1 LESVNNNKNQMPLK
15 VLHIVGRL
23 NYGGI
28 ETIIRDFAKRLPRD
42 RIMQTICCILPGEGA
57 LTEEVRRAGVVVH
70 VIPYNS
76 RRIIS
81 FLRNLS
87 AFIRNEGIDVVHS
100 HIFFSTVWI
109 ALASKLG
116 GVKGFVSTIHSIYS
130 LSLTKCIEFR
140 ILNMIAN
147 QFISKNV
154 CISSSVLNNSL
165 KNFGLRKSTFEVIHN
180 GIDTTVFTGDYEFK
194 NIYTEIGVPSDAIIV
209 GTVGS
214 LREIKNQSMLLKSL
228 SQAIQKGMNV
238 CGIIVGEGSLRKKLE
253 DEAKS
258 LNIDDKIFF
267 TGARNDVPEILS
279 GLDIFVLTSIY
290 EGVGNVILEAMSSK
304 LPVIVT
310 NFQAAF
316 ELINN
321 NIDGYIVPVNDVNAL
336 AQKIEYLY
344 YNSEERESIGR
355 TARKKAVENFD
366 ATKMLAGY
374 ERLYYEIAGRTQ

>member
-1 LESVNNNKNQMPLK
+1 
-15 VLHIVGRL
+15 
-23 NYGGI
+23 
-28 ETIIRDFAKRLPRD
+28 
-42 RIMQTICCILPGEGA
+42 
-57 LTEEVRRAGVVVH
+57 
-70 VIPYNS
+70 
-76 RRIIS
+76 
-81 FLRNLS
+81 
-87 AFIRNEGIDVVHS
+87 
-100 HIFFSTVWI
+100 
-109 ALASKLG
+109 LASKLG